1 MTRCTQPISAEK
13 GFTKK
18 LRMGIW
24 IGTQRLSAERDLSR
38 KPRALL
44 TEDSQGD
51 MDRGRVA
58 SWEKL
63 PLSFGR
69 S

>member
-1 MTRCTQPISAEK
+1 MDRLTEPTSREK
-13 GFTKK
+13 
-18 LRMGIW
+18 
-24 IGTQRLSAERDLSR
+24 DLSR

-44 TEDSQGD
+44 TENSQSD

-58 SWEKL
+58 SSEKL